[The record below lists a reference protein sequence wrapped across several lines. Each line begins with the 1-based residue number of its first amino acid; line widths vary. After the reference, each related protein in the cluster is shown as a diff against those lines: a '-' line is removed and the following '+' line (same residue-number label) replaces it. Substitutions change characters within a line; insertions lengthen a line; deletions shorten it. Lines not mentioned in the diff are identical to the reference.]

1 MAEHIDWDA
10 MFANVK
16 PQDDGEH
23 IEHEKQTCQNCYH
36 YKCCSDFGLVLD
48 PLHGGVICDNF
59 VSTADVAP
67 VVHGRWIVRHKGMNN
82 WVDCSECG
90 TVGSPNWKRCPVCE
104 AKMEV
109 DNPMRKDG
117 DG

>member
-10 MFANVK
+10 MFANVR

-23 IEHEKQTCQNCYH
+23 IEHEKQTCQNCFH

-48 PLHGGVICDNF
+48 PLHGGVICDTF

-67 VVHGRWIVRHKGMNN
+67 VVRCKDCKHWVKKDFQSGNDPEHLEYGGMCPGARFARFES
-82 WVDCSECG
+82 DFCSYGE
-90 TVGSPNWKRCPVCE
+90 
-104 AKMEV
+104 
-109 DNPMRKDG
+109 RKDG
-117 DG
+117 E